1 MGKYEED
8 FTWDFN
14 SSAIKVRL
22 KIVFD
27 KFVMWQDASGTYIQ
41 EPRTTNLNLNHFD

>member
-41 EPRTTNLNLNHFD
+41 EPKNYESEPEPL